1 MTLRGDCAPTA
12 KIDMENEKSTSMS
25 LRRGKYQKAAR
36 RLADAVGTVTTQQV
50 MHWAHRDRGSLRQRW
65 KRARAARRACTSI
78 GLIPVRRI
86 WPGGI
91 VWAKADTP
99 SAPDR

>member
-1 MTLRGDCAPTA
+1 MRTRQPQ
-12 KIDMENEKSTSMS
+12 KSNMENEKSASMS

-36 RLADAVGTVTTQQV
+36 RLAAAVGTVTTQQV
-50 MHWAHRDRGSLRQRW
+50 MHWAHRDYGSLRQRW

-78 GLIPVRRI
+78 GLIPVGRT

-91 VWAKADTP
+91 VWAKADSPPPPTVEN
-99 SAPDR
+99 A